1 MKKDPNISKNR
12 TTDFK
17 SSEQNNEISLKETSF
32 KINGFNII
40 ELNEDEE
47 DNQSD
52 LNLEDEEINNLTQ
65 KEKQSLINVSKKC
78 ENYYMN
84 QYGET
89 YINIPCFKCL
99 YNSFYTNELL
109 YFPNRKTLLNY
120 LKYCFLFLKK
130 NLFIDH
136 SIYINNKYELKKC
149 DNSYLINWKF
159 FIEKTICK
167 ICFMEVI
174 NMKMLFG
181 NLKIIFCDVEKETYF
196 KELQNKG
203 RNHNRRHVV
212 VKNRKKHQSQKNN
225 TVSNKVKN
233 NALIANF
240 YNINVSFNSDKNI
253 IIIKKS
259 ALGNIIND
267 LLKNKQN
274 QNIKRKEIN
283 EKIENKSKTTINNF
297 NIINNLSCED
307 FVKNKIPNFL
317 SFNNTSHCH
326 NLTLENIKLI
336 IYNYTYLIIYSLK
349 EVTSYLEKVRKEQ
362 NYPISSNEKIIS
374 TEKKLKSSLYSI
386 WLKIIDIYNMFK
398 YISNNVLKKMI
409 NYLIILHSDENS
421 PKERLENMVHELI
434 EIEQNS
440 FKLIKLFE
448 DNIMVIFHNCYQ
460 SLMNKLKNE
469 KEIVNL
475 ISELSQN

>member
-1 MKKDPNISKNR
+1 M
-12 TTDFK
+12 
-17 SSEQNNEISLKETSF
+17 
-32 KINGFNII
+32 
-40 ELNEDEE
+40 
-47 DNQSD
+47 
-52 LNLEDEEINNLTQ
+52 
-65 KEKQSLINVSKKC
+65 
-78 ENYYMN
+78 
-84 QYGET
+84 
-89 YINIPCFKCL
+89 
-99 YNSFYTNELL
+99 
-109 YFPNRKTLLNY
+109 
-120 LKYCFLFLKK
+120 
-130 NLFIDH
+130 
-136 SIYINNKYELKKC
+136 
-149 DNSYLINWKF
+149 
-159 FIEKTICK
+159 
-167 ICFMEVI
+167 
-174 NMKMLFG
+174 
-181 NLKIIFCDVEKETYF
+181 
-196 KELQNKG
+196 
-203 RNHNRRHVV
+203 
-212 VKNRKKHQSQKNN
+212 
-225 TVSNKVKN
+225 
-233 NALIANF
+233 
-240 YNINVSFNSDKNI
+240 
-253 IIIKKS
+253 
-259 ALGNIIND
+259 GNIIND